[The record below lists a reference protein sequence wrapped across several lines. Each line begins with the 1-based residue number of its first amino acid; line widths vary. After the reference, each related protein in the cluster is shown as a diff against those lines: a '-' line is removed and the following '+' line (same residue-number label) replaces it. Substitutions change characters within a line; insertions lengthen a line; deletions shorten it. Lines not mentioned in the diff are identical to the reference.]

1 MFAVHRSM
9 LATSGSVRRLSPVR
23 LATRRQTRAHCALSR
38 RPVLRDELNALAEA
52 CERGLSA
59 ALGAP
64 VRLRTRWLDPPVFA
78 RRALGHDR
86 VFCLLS
92 LTALGAEAVL
102 EVEPRLLAGLGA
114 RLTGAPVPTAP
125 VLELTRLETSLAG
138 HLLLSALAAARE
150 LGSAEQRWAPR
161 LLRIVAERAEAELR
175 LGSDPL
181 LTVDVD
187 IDTEGVRG
195 RAQLYLPELAVRA
208 VALREPPSLAARGGS
223 LGVVSLQFV
232 ACAPCGSLWREEIAT
247 LAIGQALML
256 PGSRRLEDSVLG
268 PVALARRGAR
278 LIGVVAAGGFELQ
291 LIRTSPVDKEI
302 TLMDAALSEL
312 PVELDVELARFSL
325 TMTELGAMTPGTVLP
340 LRIAAGSPVFVRAG
354 ERRIARAELV
364 EIDGEI
370 AARILGLIP

>member
-1 MFAVHRSM
+1 M

-23 LATRRQTRAHCALSR
+23 LAARRQTRAHCELSR
-38 RPVLRDELNALAEA
+38 RPVLKDELNALAEA
-52 CERGLSA
+52 CGRGLSG
-59 ALGAP
+59 ALGTP
-64 VRLRTRWLDPPVFA
+64 VQLQSRWLDPPVLA
-78 RRALGHDR
+78 RRALGHER

-92 LTALGAEAVL
+92 LTALGSDAVL

-125 VLELTRLETSLAG
+125 VLELTRLETALAG

-161 LLRIVAERAEAELR
+161 LLRIVTERAEAELR

-181 LTVDVD
+181 LTVDIA

-195 RAQLYLPELAVRA
+195 RAQLFVPELAVRA
-208 VALREPPSLAARGGS
+208 VALREPAYLAAPVGS
-223 LGVVSLQFV
+223 AGAV
-232 ACAPCGSLWREEIAT
+232 ALEFAGCTPCGSLWREEISA

-256 PGSRRLEDSVLG
+256 PDSRPLEDSVLG
-268 PVALARRGAR
+268 PVALVRRGVR
-278 LIGVVAAGGFELQ
+278 LIGVVGPGGFEFQ
-291 LIRTSPVDKEI
+291 LAQACPVDKEI
-302 TLMDAALSEL
+302 TSMDPALSEL

-325 TMTELGAMTPGTVLP
+325 TMTELGALAPGTVLP
-340 LRIAAGSPVFVRAG
+340 LRISVGAPVFVRVG

-364 EIDGEI
+364 EIDGEV
-370 AARILGLIP
+370 AARILELIP